1 MATHAHVR
9 SLPRMS
15 KGEGPWRKLKDERV
29 VTEINIAT
37 VKMYQGGALEMCPG
51 LSEEEPESDD
61 DGPFQSARGARVV
74 AEHGPRLTTFSV
86 PAPGQRAFQYTIENV
101 NAELDPTRIEEV

>member
-1 MATHAHVR
+1 MQAGNGE
-9 SLPRMS
+9 L
-15 KGEGPWRKLKDERV
+15 GEGSPEWEDFIRYLA
-29 VTEINIAT
+29 EIYPDA
-37 VKMYQGGALEMCPG
+37 VM
-51 LSEEEPESDD
+51 EEPESDD

-86 PAPGQRAFQYTIENV
+86 PAPGQRAFQYTIEYV